1 MDFND
6 TSLFSEEVLSHL
18 QYQDAITG
26 PMTED
31 ELRLFPIDVQGLD
44 KVLVDKGASNSKALY
59 KAL

>member
-1 MDFND
+1 
-6 TSLFSEEVLSHL
+6 
-18 QYQDAITG
+18 
-26 PMTED
+26 MTED